1 MNKLGTPYKCP
12 NEQDLGF
19 MRWLATMTSPFGTTV
34 VRISVVVGRL
44 ERNGMIARFDK
55 RIVLTGKG
63 WRALHESGF
72 RGIDE

>member
-34 VRISVVVGRL
+34 VRISVVIGRL

-55 RIVLTGKG
+55 
-63 WRALHESGF
+63 
-72 RGIDE
+72 